1 MATTSQIVDE
11 FVIQTRIDDQSAAG
25 AETATKSVNQI
36 EAAAKKAAASL
47 GMLGGAGTTAGEA
60 IGAAASSFQQV
71 AGRVDDVTRA
81 YNKLKSAQDTLA
93 TAQNAAN
100 REIAAGR
107 ADMDQVSRTLAEL
120 ASRVETAAEKLGE
133 ARAEATANA
142 EATAAWNGVLTQG
155 AQAMGT
161 FATGVAAQTQAM
173 REEENA
179 ARAAAAAQ
187 VDLNRILNINVDG
200 KGWKDAATYAQQVAE
215 GTDRLRASISPAFQA
230 LQTLDAAL
238 AKVANAEKIGAGTT
252 EEWAAARVRAN
263 ETYAK
268 TMSLIDG
275 TAQKQ
280 QQAAAQD
287 AAAAA
292 AATAAFAAIERLQE
306 KWDGEATAVKKSVE
320 AQAEI
325 NGLLGAGLISAAT
338 AAKAIDGVT
347 EAYRKMAAAA
357 EAAATAQREAVAAQ
371 GQSAANTFAGVKPQN
386 IRQDDA
392 DYAAR
397 ASDIEA
403 YFAALDEMRARLV
416 PLAAASQEYTRR
428 TEEAAF
434 AERAGVISLDE
445 GTAARERALASYRA
459 VGAAAE
465 QAATAQRE
473 AVAAQGQSIA
483 NTFAGVKPQN
493 IQQDDANYAARAA
506 DIEAYGRALDD
517 ARAKIDPLFAALKRY
532 EAELE
537 NIDAAVKTGAADEG
551 VAAAARARATASY
564 GQTVQDLQKT
574 DSTVN
579 QLGTS
584 SRNTNTQMR
593 LMGVQAIQTFSG
605 LATGQPVMTTLIQQL
620 HQVFDSLLATG
631 AGFSVFKEIGAKVW
645 GAVTSPIG
653 LFVTGVGGAAAALTA
668 FGVMAEH
675 ESTRLGDLRQQLRA
689 THDDYLSLATA
700 TDAAAKQVAAS
711 TSLTTAQS
719 RVATQNI
726 SSAKYFSGTQQ
737 DIVELT
743 KASQDLA
750 RVWKIDVGAASKF
763 LASAIDDPAKAAKE
777 MAEKGFPGMSAAL
790 ADAVAHMQRGT
801 EAGKAFA
808 TVFSVIHQ
816 GTTGAV
822 DDQSQLSKAL
832 KQLSDTFTVAKEGGK
847 SLGQS
852 IGELVDNFLA
862 LQVRG
867 LSNLIQTLDKYITKM
882 ERAIALKN
890 QGNTAT
896 QTGGG
901 GVDDFGR
908 LIPNTPTSSNN
919 TSSSASASGSLAQ
932 VAEVIRPLVESAAK
946 QYNVD
951 VELLSRLQLAENRR
965 PNADGTFRTSSAGA
979 IGPMQVEPDT
989 FAGMQRLPYGR
1000 EFQGQS
1006 LSNNATNVNAGTDY
1020 FAYLLDRYK
1029 DKGGPYMAV
1038 LAYHD
1043 GETRIDNM
1051 LNGKL
1056 DSHGFSINA
1065 SVAAYQEADKVTGGP
1080 VAAGGYAGSGLTGPY
1095 RYGTQPPTIGPGGYD
1110 FISNATTPN
1119 AAMLNPSAGAGDIRR
1134 TLDEAQELIKTYD
1147 LLSLGRKKLE
1157 EDRDKFQAALAIP
1170 GQTPEQYKVLNEAL
1184 NRTKGALNDALS
1196 PAEQY
1201 RRSLQ
1206 DQLPA
1211 AQAASEGA
1219 AKLAGVQQ
1227 RLNEL
1232 ERSQPGTVTPEF
1244 RAKAIADA
1252 LNLQSAAYQ
1261 TQVRD
1266 IERSVAAEQKVTAA
1280 YSDGYAAVGQ
1290 ATASTQAYI
1299 AAIKLFPPGSE
1310 QARAAAAGLTE
1321 EFKRQAQAAAD
1332 LKTAQQNS
1340 QLRDNLTYIKA
1351 ETSSLGENENARTK
1365 QLAVLKATQDQL
1377 REHNGVLT
1385 EEAQK
1390 YIALTGTIA
1399 DATAAFQL
1407 QQNSL
1412 NEVKSFFS
1420 NTFDT
1425 IANSITQAFATG
1437 NLAALKFKDIAKS
1450 VASAVISEFAKL
1462 AIINPLKNLLTG
1474 GNDPTLS
1481 SVGGILGKLFGGG
1494 VAPTPV
1500 TAVASLVAPTNAAL
1514 ALMGNGVNGPATP
1527 ASVAAQQGL
1536 AGTAAAGV
1544 GGIGITQGAGI
1555 LSGIDKLF
1563 GTSITKWLGS
1573 GESGAGAGIVATIG
1587 DKIVTGITNALGPGV
1602 TEAATEIA
1610 ANVAVKAAAG
1620 VGAAYP
1626 LGAGAVEG
1634 VGSLARLAAGV
1645 SLSLGSTTETATA
1658 VATAAQTVSDAL
1670 PYIGAAISVVT
1681 NLISGNYRG
1690 AGLVAGGGAIGAGIG
1705 GIIGGPPG
1713 AAIGAGIGALA
1724 GSVADLLFPAH
1735 PLHPFDATAVN
1746 VQNGQLAVGKT
1757 ATQAEAANS
1766 LGQVQDFVTGI
1777 NTFMSKAHI
1786 ILENGNGQLGAIGQ
1800 GIAGMVGLVTDP
1812 NKLLAELRFRN
1823 DPSDT
1828 SQFGVAK
1835 DALRGM
1841 SFPNGQALQD
1851 ELIKIASFADA
1862 TAAIGVR
1869 LKAVGQDLTN
1879 IQIAN
1884 VEGANPS
1891 GTGTATGPNGES
1903 IQYRNDLRTALNNDL
1918 PQQTF
1923 ANTQALDAEID
1934 KVNQFVNGTVPGLL
1948 HPVSQTTSAIVEEA
1962 HKLERAYQDAIDQS
1976 LKYGLDN
1983 TKVLQ
1988 DAAVEALKIVRQ
2000 SGIRQIGDSTVQLA
2014 DRLAVASGGGQAALD
2029 KQALDNFDIQA
2040 QKQRDDFSKLLTDTY
2055 GDEVK
2060 TWSGYAENMAL
2071 LEATLGAERLQV
2083 VKQTAGGIVATNG
2096 AVAASYQNLFDLV
2109 ASYAARIK
2117 SATGD
2122 QQGADLDNFDMKAA
2136 QERVAFIKEFT
2147 DAFGQT
2153 ILADETF
2160 QAQLATVDATH
2171 YAERLQLHQKYVD
2184 QAMAQ
2189 QKALDDVVTSIDAR
2203 GLAASGDQRGADLL
2217 GFDMKARQEVDAFNQ
2232 QFKEHYG
2239 EAYAA
2244 TADYQQNITKL
2255 EEVQGQERLN
2265 IIKKYAE
2272 AGTSEITAALKS
2284 AQTNVAGLFTSLN
2297 DYVTRL
2303 KNSDQSPLS
2312 PTARYDLASS
2322 QFNAVAG
2329 AAAAGDAK
2337 SAGQLTGYSDA
2348 LLTASRSVYG
2358 SGQQYAADFNRVLD
2372 AIQNVT
2378 MVPDQ
2383 LTQSFMTLAL
2393 QTQTQT
2399 LVTSLQAVQDEIAA
2413 LRREFANQTRLQ
2425 SLAA

>member
-1 MATTSQIVDE
+1 
-11 FVIQTRIDDQSAAG
+11 
-25 AETATKSVNQI
+25 
-36 EAAAKKAAASL
+36 
-47 GMLGGAGTTAGEA
+47 
-60 IGAAASSFQQV
+60 
-71 AGRVDDVTRA
+71 
-81 YNKLKSAQDTLA
+81 
-93 TAQNAAN
+93 
-100 REIAAGR
+100 
-107 ADMDQVSRTLAEL
+107 
-120 ASRVETAAEKLGE
+120 
-133 ARAEATANA
+133 
-142 EATAAWNGVLTQG
+142 
-155 AQAMGT
+155 
-161 FATGVAAQTQAM
+161 
-173 REEENA
+173 
-179 ARAAAAAQ
+179 
-187 VDLNRILNINVDG
+187 
-200 KGWKDAATYAQQVAE
+200 
-215 GTDRLRASISPAFQA
+215 
-230 LQTLDAAL
+230 
-238 AKVANAEKIGAGTT
+238 
-252 EEWAAARVRAN
+252 
-263 ETYAK
+263 
-268 TMSLIDG
+268 
-275 TAQKQ
+275 
-280 QQAAAQD
+280 
-287 AAAAA
+287 
-292 AATAAFAAIERLQE
+292 
-306 KWDGEATAVKKSVE
+306 
-320 AQAEI
+320 
-325 NGLLGAGLISAAT
+325 
-338 AAKAIDGVT
+338 
-347 EAYRKMAAAA
+347 
-357 EAAATAQREAVAAQ
+357 
-371 GQSAANTFAGVKPQN
+371 
-386 IRQDDA
+386 
-392 DYAAR
+392 
-397 ASDIEA
+397 
-403 YFAALDEMRARLV
+403 
-416 PLAAASQEYTRR
+416 
-428 TEEAAF
+428 
-434 AERAGVISLDE
+434 
-445 GTAARERALASYRA
+445 
-459 VGAAAE
+459 
-465 QAATAQRE
+465 
-473 AVAAQGQSIA
+473 
-483 NTFAGVKPQN
+483 
-493 IQQDDANYAARAA
+493 
-506 DIEAYGRALDD
+506 
-517 ARAKIDPLFAALKRY
+517 
-532 EAELE
+532 
-537 NIDAAVKTGAADEG
+537 
-551 VAAAARARATASY
+551 
-564 GQTVQDLQKT
+564 
-574 DSTVN
+574 
-579 QLGTS
+579 
-584 SRNTNTQMR
+584 
-593 LMGVQAIQTFSG
+593 
-605 LATGQPVMTTLIQQL
+605 
-620 HQVFDSLLATG
+620 
-631 AGFSVFKEIGAKVW
+631 
-645 GAVTSPIG
+645 
-653 LFVTGVGGAAAALTA
+653 
-668 FGVMAEH
+668 
-675 ESTRLGDLRQQLRA
+675 
-689 THDDYLSLATA
+689 
-700 TDAAAKQVAAS
+700 
-711 TSLTTAQS
+711 
-719 RVATQNI
+719 
-726 SSAKYFSGTQQ
+726 
-737 DIVELT
+737 
-743 KASQDLA
+743 
-750 RVWKIDVGAASKF
+750 
-763 LASAIDDPAKAAKE
+763 
-777 MAEKGFPGMSAAL
+777 
-790 ADAVAHMQRGT
+790 
-801 EAGKAFA
+801 
-808 TVFSVIHQ
+808 
-816 GTTGAV
+816 
-822 DDQSQLSKAL
+822 
-832 KQLSDTFTVAKEGGK
+832 
-847 SLGQS
+847 
-852 IGELVDNFLA
+852 
-862 LQVRG
+862 
-867 LSNLIQTLDKYITKM
+867 
-882 ERAIALKN
+882 
-890 QGNTAT
+890 
-896 QTGGG
+896 
-901 GVDDFGR
+901 
-908 LIPNTPTSSNN
+908 
-919 TSSSASASGSLAQ
+919 
-932 VAEVIRPLVESAAK
+932 
-946 QYNVD
+946 
-951 VELLSRLQLAENRR
+951 
-965 PNADGTFRTSSAGA
+965 
-979 IGPMQVEPDT
+979 
-989 FAGMQRLPYGR
+989 
-1000 EFQGQS
+1000 
-1006 LSNNATNVNAGTDY
+1006 
-1020 FAYLLDRYK
+1020 
-1029 DKGGPYMAV
+1029 
-1038 LAYHD
+1038 
-1043 GETRIDNM
+1043 
-1051 LNGKL
+1051 
-1056 DSHGFSINA
+1056 
-1065 SVAAYQEADKVTGGP
+1065 
-1080 VAAGGYAGSGLTGPY
+1080 
-1095 RYGTQPPTIGPGGYD
+1095 
-1110 FISNATTPN
+1110 
-1119 AAMLNPSAGAGDIRR
+1119 
-1134 TLDEAQELIKTYD
+1134 
-1147 LLSLGRKKLE
+1147 
-1157 EDRDKFQAALAIP
+1157 
-1170 GQTPEQYKVLNEAL
+1170 
-1184 NRTKGALNDALS
+1184 
-1196 PAEQY
+1196 
-1201 RRSLQ
+1201 
-1206 DQLPA
+1206 
-1211 AQAASEGA
+1211 
-1219 AKLAGVQQ
+1219 
-1227 RLNEL
+1227 
-1232 ERSQPGTVTPEF
+1232 
-1244 RAKAIADA
+1244 
-1252 LNLQSAAYQ
+1252 
-1261 TQVRD
+1261 
-1266 IERSVAAEQKVTAA
+1266 
-1280 YSDGYAAVGQ
+1280 
-1290 ATASTQAYI
+1290 
-1299 AAIKLFPPGSE
+1299 
-1310 QARAAAAGLTE
+1310 
-1321 EFKRQAQAAAD
+1321 
-1332 LKTAQQNS
+1332 
-1340 QLRDNLTYIKA
+1340 
-1351 ETSSLGENENARTK
+1351 
-1365 QLAVLKATQDQL
+1365 
-1377 REHNGVLT
+1377 VLT

-1563 GTSITKWLGS
+1563 GTSITEWLGGS
-1573 GESGAGAGIVATIG
+1573 GEGIIATVG
-1587 DKIVTGITNALGPGV
+1587 DKVVTGITDLLGKGITQAA
-1602 TEAATEIA
+1602 TEAAATA
-1610 ANVAVKAAAG
+1610 TAQAAAE
-1620 VGAAYP
+1620 AAGGTAAEVAAATLP
-1626 LGAGAVEG
+1626 GEIGSVEG

-1879 IQIAN
+1879 IQIAS

-1891 GTGTATGPNGES
+1891 STGTATDVNGNQV
-1903 IQYRNDLRTALNNDL
+1903 QYRNDLRTALNNDL

-2136 QERVAFIKEFT
+2136 QERVALIKEFT

-2184 QAMAQ
+2184 QAIAQ

-2284 AQTNVAGLFTSLN
+2284 AQANVAGLFTSLN

-2399 LVTSLQAVQDEIAA
+2399 LVASLQAVQDEIAA